1 MTNPRAVPNV
11 PLAMRQ
17 LGAAALRVRG
27 PVAMTRFLRS
37 PVLAG
42 EGIPHGDGRPVV
54 LLPPAAAGDW
64 LMPIMLSWLR
74 RLDYDAYRSSISLHV
89 DCSDRTM
96 SRVLPRVEEIGDRHG
111 RKVTLVGH
119 SRGGLL
125 AHAMAA
131 ARPDLVERV
140 ITLASPLSDPFRVT
154 NLTLAAAAAATR
166 RRLQRSDPA
175 LLTMGCLT
183 EACACTYGRFFRR
196 PLTPHSPPLIS
207 LFTRHDEVVGW
218 QACLLEGAH
227 NIEIRGTHVGLLA
240 SRNVYT
246 TIAHALTGEYDEPGI
261 TWQGPAPTLAEMSH
275 SAAQHEVA
283 QLRDEA

>member
-1 MTNPRAVPNV
+1 MSDKPPGANV
-11 PLAMRQ
+11 PLAVKQ

-37 PVLAG
+37 EVLAG
-42 EGIPHGDGRPVV
+42 KGIPHGDGRPVV

-74 RLDYDAYRSSISLHV
+74 RIDYYAYRSSISLHV

-96 SRVLPRVEEIGDRHG
+96 ARVLPRLEEIAERRDR
-111 RKVTLVGH
+111 KISLVGH

-125 AHAMAA
+125 ARAVMT
-131 ARPDLVERV
+131 ARPDLIERV
-140 ITLASPLSDPFRVT
+140 ITLASPVHDPFAVT
-154 NLTLAAAAAATR
+154 NLTLAAAASAAR
-166 RRLQRSDPA
+166 HRLQRDPA

-196 PLTPHSPPLIS
+196 PLDEDSPPLIS
-207 LFTRHDEVVGW
+207 LFTRHDEVVKW
-218 QACLLEGAH
+218 QSCLADGAH

-246 TIAHALTGEYDEPGI
+246 TIAHALTGEYDGPGI
-261 TWQGPAPTLAEMSH
+261 TWQGDAPTLADLEPVEEPSG
-275 SAAQHEVA
+275 
-283 QLRDEA
+283 